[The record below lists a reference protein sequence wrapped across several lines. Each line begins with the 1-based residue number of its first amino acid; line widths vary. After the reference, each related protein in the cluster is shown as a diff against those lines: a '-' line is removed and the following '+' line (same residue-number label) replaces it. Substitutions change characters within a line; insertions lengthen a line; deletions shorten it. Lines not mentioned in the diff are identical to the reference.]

1 MNKSTRR
8 NVWLQVIT
16 GTMIIVLF
24 IWQGRQQRPVELDSG
39 YRQVMGTFARVL
51 VVASDKKSALNA
63 INAAIAVFDRVET
76 LMSDYDPDS
85 QLSEVNR
92 RAFAEP
98 VAVDP
103 ELFEVLSAAV
113 KYSALSDGAFDITV
127 GPVVQLWR
135 QAKKTGVAPTPEQV
149 EAARA
154 KVGYRQLL
162 LDPQTQTVR
171 FAVEGMS
178 LDVGGI
184 AKGYAV
190 DKAAAA
196 MRQAGAAGGLVDLG
210 GNLLCFGK
218 PVESKPH
225 WYIGLQD
232 PASDGHILMR
242 LKLDDRA
249 VATSGDYRRFTVL
262 NGQKHS
268 HIIDPATADSAQDLS
283 SVSIIA
289 ASAMQA
295 DALSTAVSVLGPEKG
310 LALIERLDDIE
321 AILIPAAPPQNIRM
335 TPGASRYIED
345 APDN

>member
-1 MNKSTRR
+1 MKQTTRR

-16 GTMIIVLF
+16 GTMIIALLV
-24 IWQGRQQRPVELDSG
+24 WQGRLRRPVEMDSG

-51 VVASDKKSALNA
+51 VVASDKKTALSA
-63 INAAIAVFDRVET
+63 IDAAMSVFDRVET

-113 KYSALSDGAFDITV
+113 TYSALSDGAFDITV
-127 GPVVQLWR
+127 GPVVQVWR
-135 QAKKTGVAPTPEQV
+135 QAKKTGVPPTTEQV

-154 KVGYRQLL
+154 KVGYQHLL
-162 LDPQTQTVR
+162 LDPQAQTVR
-171 FAVEGMS
+171 FAVEGML

-190 DKAAAA
+190 DRAAEA
-196 MRQAGAAGGLVDLG
+196 MRQAGATGVMVDIG

-218 PVESKPH
+218 PVGGKSH

-232 PASDGHILMR
+232 PAADDHILMR

-249 VATSGDYRRFTVL
+249 VATSGDYRRFTML
-262 NGQKHS
+262 DGQKRS
-268 HIIDPATADSAQDLS
+268 HIINPATADSAKDLS

-289 ASAMQA
+289 ASAMEA

-310 LALIERLDDIE
+310 LALIERLDDVE
-321 AILIPAAPPQNIRM
+321 AILIPAAQPQDIRM
-335 TPGASRYIED
+335 TPGAPRYIEVPS
-345 APDN
+345 AP